1 MFISVALVEDPWLA
15 YSQGKNGGYCIPC
28 RLFVLESNRY
38 RTTTD
43 PAILVQAPLTQFSKA
58 LEVLRKHS
66 ANQIAVV

>member
-43 PAILVQAPLTQFSKA
+43 PAILVQAPLTQA

-66 ANQIAVV
+66 AREYHQIAVV